1 MEKKSMT
8 KNDFLEEWIKNVKAS
23 VWKNEII
30 RDYQEEVKNETEVTK
45 AEEVIASDKK
55 FLKFLVKKLDK

>member
-1 MEKKSMT
+1 MT

-30 RDYQEEVKNETEVTK
+30 RDYQEEAKNETEVTK